1 MKISILNT
9 ERLQNYFNNQ
19 NILQTLQADEPQ
31 FYDEMVFKHEEQK
44 DLFKLYC
51 VQSVIQWFLIDKRQ
65 QKTIHKTYQKMLKE
79 PNVEIELET
88 IRNAKNYHLII
99 NSFPNKDKEIVQEM
113 AQVIIYTE
121 MHQQATAFIKK
132 HFPFIFSCLPK
143 MKLHEPIILIEEFML
158 RSEKF
163 VKQAGIPKN
172 EAKYNVLLFAALYW
186 WSIATESLEND
197 IDVLNASN
205 YGIYHP
211 DDISLNF
218 PHGDFA
224 KAILTLLK
232 VTFNY
237 HFQHNANKN
246 QLKEHLD
253 SIKKE
258 LGTTPNKSP
267 YYQELPKNFKL
278 IDYSDTSLGRPL
290 NALNHLFGVCCDAL
304 SDPVINY
311 AYTPFEE
318 TQRTVI
324 NEYFESSWQLKD
336 KNGELQETY
345 TKEEMYQTLH
355 DALLYLSPLILDF
368 NHAKKRFAK
377 DIENKDA
384 SIHEIQNDLIQMQ
397 TENEKLHNQ
406 LTLANEKLECA
417 FKENAQIESLRRKL
431 AILESENNR
440 LNALS
445 KEQASRIHT
454 LEKENQRVHKQIESN
469 ELNAFIQQ
477 INNNKTVILGGQ
489 NNWQQKMQTKL
500 PNCIYYNPD
509 DQHLIKDLSHT
520 DLIIINTETLN
531 HGIYQYVKSILPT
544 NTMIIYVGNNT
555 NPDINLQKIYEDFRL
570 QTN

>member
-31 FYDEMVFKHEEQK
+31 FYDEMVFKHEEEK

-79 PNVEIELET
+79 PNIEVELEA

-99 NSFPNKDKEIVQEM
+99 NSFPNKDKEIVQEI

-121 MHQQATAFIKK
+121 MHQQATDFIKK

-143 MKLHEPIILIEEFML
+143 MKLHEPIILIEEFMA
-158 RSEKF
+158 RSYKF
-163 VKQAGIPKN
+163 TKQAGLPNN
-172 EAKYNVLLFAALYW
+172 EAQYNVLLFAALYW

-197 IDVLNASN
+197 IDVLNTSN

-224 KAILTLLK
+224 KAVLTLLE

-246 QLKEHLD
+246 QLKERLD
-253 SIKKE
+253 TIKEE

-278 IDYSDTSLGRPL
+278 IDYSDTGLGRPL
-290 NALNHLFGVCCDAL
+290 NALNHLFGTCCDAL

-311 AYTPFEE
+311 AYTPFEDI
-318 TQRTVI
+318 QIKII

-336 KNGELQETY
+336 KNKELQETY

-355 DALLYLSPLILDF
+355 DALIYLSPLIIDF
-368 NHAKKRFAK
+368 NHAKKSFAK
-377 DIENKDA
+377 DIETKEA
-384 SIHEIQNDLIQMQ
+384 SIHEIQDDLKQLQ
-397 TENEKLHNQ
+397 AENEKLSNQ
-406 LTLANEKLECA
+406 LILANEKLERA

-431 AILESENNR
+431 AILESENNQ
-440 LNALS
+440 LNTLC
-445 KEQASRIHT
+445 KNQETQIHT
-454 LEKENQRVHKQIESN
+454 LKKENQNIHKQIEPAK
-469 ELNAFIQQ
+469 LNTFIQK

-500 PNCIYYNPD
+500 PNCVYYNPD

-520 DLIIINTETLN
+520 DLLIINNETLN
-531 HGIYQYVKSILPT
+531 HGIYQYVKSILS
-544 NTMIIYVGNNT
+544 NDTMVIYIGNNT
-555 NPDINLQKIYEDFRL
+555 NPDINLQKIYEEY
-570 QTN
+570 QIQAS